1 MECNL
6 IKMMKKQ
13 LSFIEVK
20 MILIPF
26 CLQMFEWILFYIGTM
41 EIHGLSQKKV
51 QCIIRLFRSGIRKKN
66 RKWKEIF
73 TFSPSSDVQ
82 KYISI
87 ICEFCLARQGC
98 VV

>member
-26 CLQMFEWILFYIGTM
+26 CLQMFEWILFYIGTT
-41 EIHGLSQKKV
+41 EIHGLSQKKSTMHHPTLSLWHSKKRTENGRKYLHLVPV
-51 QCIIRLFRSGIRKKN
+51 QTSS
-66 RKWKEIF
+66 
-73 TFSPSSDVQ
+73 FSRAQVN
-82 KYISI
+82 
-87 ICEFCLARQGC
+87 CN
-98 VV
+98 

>member
-6 IKMMKKQ
+6 IKMMKKE

-41 EIHGLSQKKV
+41 EILGLSQKKY
-51 QCIIRLFRSGIRKKN
+51 N
-66 RKWKEIF
+66 A
-73 TFSPSSDVQ
+73 SSDSFALAFEKRTENGRKYLHLVPVQ
-82 KYISI
+82 TSSFSRAQLN
-87 ICEFCLARQGC
+87 CN
-98 VV
+98 